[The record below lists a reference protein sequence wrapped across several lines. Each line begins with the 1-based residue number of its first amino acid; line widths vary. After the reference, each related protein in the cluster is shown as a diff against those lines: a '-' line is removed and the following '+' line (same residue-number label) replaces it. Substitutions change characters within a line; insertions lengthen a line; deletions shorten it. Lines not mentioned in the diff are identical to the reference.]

1 MATQLKDGNQA
12 KQLIAQAL
20 QIAKSIKDESPQAQ
34 ALSGIA
40 KAASTLKDQEQA
52 KTILSQTTQI
62 VEASQDSRVVS
73 SFAQAYAELG
83 NWGEALRL
91 AQRCSGG
98 DKVAVLARI
107 LRVHAEQ
114 QNPEFKALREKEDE
128 DEE

>member
-1 MATQLKDGNQA
+1 MV
-12 KQLIAQAL
+12 AQAL
-20 QIAKSIKDESPQAQ
+20 LIAKSIKDESAQ
-34 ALSGIA
+34 VDALSGIA
-40 KAASTLKDQEQA
+40 VVAITLTDQEQA
-52 KTILSQTTQI
+52 KTILSQSTQI
-62 VEASQDSRVVS
+62 VETSQDSKVIS

-91 AQRCSGG
+91 AQRCSGD

-114 QNPEFKALREKEDE
+114 QNPEFKALREKKA